1 MGGWVTVR
9 KRGAHT
15 KPGWVVLQST
25 RLLSAASGEE
35 GHKRNKRNTVA
46 SIERTC
52 GVWWGE
58 ETKTPKRREEDFVG
72 SAADFVYAVNG
83 KSGEE

>member
-1 MGGWVTVR
+1 MSGWGAVR

-25 RLLSAASGEE
+25 GLLSVASGEE

-46 SIERTC
+46 SMERT
-52 GVWWGE
+52 
-58 ETKTPKRREEDFVG
+58 VG
-72 SAADFVYAVNG
+72 W
-83 KSGEE
+83 